1 MSSVVDIIR
10 YVENGEYNKAYS
22 VLENNPRL
30 IKELMDTLSNAHSIF
45 ERILISHILDGDE
58 IITDS
63 DPIIQI
69 AFNGKLPDN
78 VLSANTITFIKSV
91 ESLLKN
97 NEYDKALEYIKKY
110 MKYVKN
116 PENTLETVVTSLLVQ
131 HKITPERIEQ
141 LYKDL
146 GLSVPER
153 LERIIH
159 ITEYIRNLEN
169 NKEKLVRYIEEKVG
183 EKLKELADKPLEELV
198 EQHPEVLK
206 ALGLTDKQ
214 IEQLRALVKTD
225 VHTLL
230 KKLYSTLENINKDN
244 VVKAVELL
252 LKVKRRLDS
261 YKDKLGE
268 IYVTYSNV
276 LHSIAEKLSPV
287 AIYILVSKGEVNEA
301 KRFAHAIDKEFN
313 TNTSSIVEALQQMIN
328 ITPEQA
334 VELVE
339 G

>member
-10 YVENGEYNKAYS
+10 YVERGEYNKAYS
-22 VLENNPRL
+22 ILENNPRL
-30 IKELMDTLSNAHSIF
+30 IKELMDTFSNAYTIL
-45 ERILISHILDGDE
+45 ERILISHILDVGG
-58 IITDS
+58 IVTDS

-69 AFNGKLPDN
+69 AFNDKLPDN
-78 VLSANTITFIKSV
+78 VLSANTIAFIKSV

-97 NEYDKALEYIKKY
+97 NEYDKALEYIRKY

-116 PENTLETVVTSLLVQ
+116 PENTLETVVASLLIQ
-131 HKITPERIEQ
+131 HKITPEHIER
-141 LYKDL
+141 LYRDL

-169 NKEKLVRYIEEKVG
+169 NKEKMVRYIEEKVG

-206 ALGLTDKQ
+206 ALGLTDRQ
-214 IEQLRALVKTD
+214 IEQLKTLVKTGI
-225 VHTLL
+225 HTLL
-230 KKLYSTLENINKDN
+230 KKLYSTLDNINRDN
-244 VVKAVELL
+244 VVKTIELIL
-252 LKVKRRLDS
+252 EIKKRLDS
-261 YKDKLGE
+261 YKGKLGE
-268 IYVTYSNV
+268 IYDTYSNM

-287 AIYILVSKGEVNEA
+287 AIYTLMSKGEVEEA
-301 KRFAHAIDKEFN
+301 KRLAHSIDTEFN

-328 ITPEQA
+328 ITPEQV